1 MSSYEMKILH
11 VLFVD
16 EDEWQEI
23 GLCYSREVEEKG
35 SFVIAKMSNGDR
47 ELFRADRVKRIK
59 LLERK

>member
-23 GLCYSREVEEKG
+23 GLCYSGDMKEDFGFIIVNM
-35 SFVIAKMSNGDR
+35 ANGNR
-47 ELFRADRVKRIK
+47 ELFKADQVKRIK

>member
-35 SFVIAKMSNGDR
+35 SFFIAKMTNGNC
-47 ELFRADRVKRIK
+47 ELFKADRVKRIK
-59 LLERK
+59 LVERR